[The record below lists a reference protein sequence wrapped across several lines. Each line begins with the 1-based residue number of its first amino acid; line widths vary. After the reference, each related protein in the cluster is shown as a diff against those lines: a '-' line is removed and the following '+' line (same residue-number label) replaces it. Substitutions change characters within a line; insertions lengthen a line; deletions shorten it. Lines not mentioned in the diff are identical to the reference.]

1 MSGQRC
7 STILLDS
14 VSVKAQPK
22 NNRDAN
28 SKRSVFQ
35 SNLSIG
41 TLLSVPLARSEAYR
55 AKGNH
60 MRTLV
65 EPPHSSR
72 CELCGGELR
81 LKQVESANRTLD
93 LDNEIFVCIKC
104 GHEQSNTVSHNHTAR
119 HMPDPKAA

>member
-1 MSGQRC
+1 
-7 STILLDS
+7 
-14 VSVKAQPK
+14 
-22 NNRDAN
+22 
-28 SKRSVFQ
+28 
-35 SNLSIG
+35 
-41 TLLSVPLARSEAYR
+41 
-55 AKGNH
+55 

-65 EPPHSSR
+65 EPPHSPR

-93 LDNEIFVCIKC
+93 LDNEIFVCVKC